1 MEYTLIKGTFHVV
14 GYSPDGDSI
23 KFKAN
28 NIAHWNRINTE
39 YWETFE
45 EKLAAENGV
54 ITLRLQGVDALETH
68 YTPKSLPPP
77 KDLNQKGPE
86 TLKEPDPGGHKQPVE
101 LGKQA
106 TDAFMHLLEIK
117 KVEWQ
122 SWGEHTWVSKV
133 YIEKR
138 GKDICIEEKH
148 QDSIPGYIVTG
159 DVEKNGRPIAWVF
172 PGSAPERD
180 GTQLTLDK
188 LVSRIEKSANYQLLR
203 KGFVY
208 PYFFMTLAGKLREK
222 LAEAAKQAQVEAAQ
236 QAQSYK
242 QGKQKLPNIWLYD
255 KTVEG
260 VNITTLRKITDD
272 YEIYP
277 YLFRKTIKHW
287 YRKNMERY
295 WEALRDNRHASQTT
309 SDKRISLKG
318 FFDSG
323 NPYVFVVSEQD
334 FVRLDSVVEI
344 KRNRLKMKKYP
355 YDIVFLS

>member
-1 MEYTLIKGTFHVV
+1 MKYTLIKGTFHVI

-28 NIAHWNRINTE
+28 NIARWSKIHTE
-39 YWETFE
+39 HRETFE
-45 EKLAAENGV
+45 EKLAAEDGV

-68 YTPKSLPPP
+68 YTPPSLPTP
-77 KDLNQKGPE
+77 KDLEQKGPK

-101 LGKQA
+101 LGEQA
-106 TDAFMHLLEIK
+106 TDEFMHLLGIK

-122 SWGEHTWVSKV
+122 SWGKSTWISKV
-133 YIEKR
+133 YMERR
-138 GKDICIEEKH
+138 GKDICIEKKH
-148 QDSIPGYIVTG
+148 EDHIPGYIVTG

-180 GTQLTLDK
+180 GAQLTPDK
-188 LVSRIEKSANYQLLR
+188 LLDRVEKSANYQLSR
-203 KGFVY
+203 KGLVY
-208 PYFFMTLAGKLREK
+208 PYFFMTLPGKLREK

-236 QAQSYK
+236 QVPSYE
-242 QGKQKLPNIWLYD
+242 QGEQKLPNIWLYD

-260 VNITTLRKITDD
+260 VNITTLRKITDN

-277 YLFRKTIKHW
+277 YLFRKIIKHW

-295 WEALRDNRHASQTT
+295 WEALRNNRHDSQTE
-309 SDKRISLKG
+309 SGKRISLKG

-344 KRNRLKMKKYP
+344 KRNRFKMKKYP